1 MVTDRLRSGVSPRE
15 DAEARSIA
23 RRRHRA
29 VVRCLSRAGPMAFD
43 ELVDRVAIRERELD
57 AVPPDPDHHAAV
69 YASLYL
75 THVPALID
83 AGLVAYDA
91 DARRIALT
99 DRGHRFRNAADAT
112 RTEHG
117 VWNRA
122 FLFQSFVWI
131 VVVLAAWLDVVP
143 LAGIPALWLVGC
155 CVGTTFVTSIGYAWW
170 AHRPAARA
178 YRRR

>member
-1 MVTDRLRSGVSPRE
+1 MVIDRLRSGVSPRE
-15 DAEARSIA
+15 EAETRSIA

-29 VVRCLSRAGPMAFD
+29 VVRCLSKAGPMAFD
-43 ELVDRVAIRERELD
+43 ELVNRVAIRERELD
-57 AVPPDPDHHAAV
+57 AGPPDPDHHAAV
-69 YASLYL
+69 YASLSL

-83 AGLVAYDA
+83 AGVVAYDA
-91 DARRIALT
+91 DTRRIALT
-99 DRGHRFRNAADAT
+99 DRGHRFRNAAAT

-122 FLFQSFVWI
+122 FLAQSFVWI
-131 VVVLAAWLDVVP
+131 VVVLAARLDVAP

-170 AHRPAARA
+170 AHRPTAWT